1 MFSKIHT
8 KSFKEM
14 CIVQITFFYARIS
27 LAKED
32 KAKCLGMCNHPEL
45 LEGHIVC
52 NGDAPSQCRTRLSC
66 QDSCA
71 CIVNVECNE
80 SIGGKSADGMVR
92 VLVQFKIFSRFHLRP
107 GLSPTRSLSTSTTMM
122 DQRSRTTL
130 LLLRRGKEIL
140 HWLAL
145 LRCSQAAP
153 QFDLGCQSPR
163 PYTSNIFCPTKDQC
177 TCYIQYSPCRS
188 VFF

>member
-1 MFSKIHT
+1 MPGSVLQKKIRPNVWGCAT
-8 KSFKEM
+8 IQSSSRVILFAMETRPRS
-14 CIVQITFFYARIS
+14 VGLGS
-27 LAKED
+27 PAKIPVRASSTWNAM
-32 KAKCLGMCNHPEL
+32 KA
-45 LEGHIVC
+45 
-52 NGDAPSQCRTRLSC
+52 
-66 QDSCA
+66 
-71 CIVNVECNE
+71 
-80 SIGGKSADGMVR
+80 SAGNRPTEWGEV
-92 VLVQFKIFSRFHLRP
+92 VQFKIFSRFHLRP

-122 DQRSRTTL
+122 DQRSRTML